1 MKKYTQIPFE
11 DEAVRS
17 LIANKADAE
26 HSHDTATQTTAG
38 FMGTQDKIK
47 LDGVAENA
55 NNYVHPTAPEVNIFP
70 LEERAGRYCVGRQTG
85 RRYGETR
92 A

>member
-1 MKKYTQIPFE
+1 
-11 DEAVRS
+11 
-17 LIANKADAE
+17 
-26 HSHDTATQTTAG
+26 
-38 FMGTQDKIK
+38 MGTQDKIK